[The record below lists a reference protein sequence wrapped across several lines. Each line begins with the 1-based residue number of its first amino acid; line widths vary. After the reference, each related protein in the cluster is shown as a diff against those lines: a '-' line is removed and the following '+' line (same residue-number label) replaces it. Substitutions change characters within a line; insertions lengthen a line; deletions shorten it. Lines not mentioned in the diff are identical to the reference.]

1 MLVRIGHAN
10 DSTCSRIAQLTQKT
24 NQFNLTARRY
34 TEGNIRRMAQDHRF
48 LVLWLELRDR
58 FGDEGLVGVLILE
71 QLDSATWKIDTFL
84 LSCRVIGRSV
94 ESAFSSALVTAWPG
108 AGGRCYRGIYS
119 YAEKRRCRGCI
130 FAVRVFRCRVRR
142 RNHVLASRV
151 PYGPKSIAGL
161 DSSRIRT
168 GGKCMLETK
177 LTNAVSDVFG
187 IPPEQVQPDTG
198 RDSLG
203 EWDSIGQLRLILSIE
218 KAYGVRFPADEL
230 GELTSV
236 QKVQDALN
244 RLRPQN

>member
-1 MLVRIGHAN
+1 
-10 DSTCSRIAQLTQKT
+10 
-24 NQFNLTARRY
+24 
-34 TEGNIRRMAQDHRF
+34 
-48 LVLWLELRDR
+48 
-58 FGDEGLVGVLILE
+58 
-71 QLDSATWKIDTFL
+71 
-84 LSCRVIGRSV
+84 
-94 ESAFSSALVTAWPG
+94 
-108 AGGRCYRGIYS
+108 
-119 YAEKRRCRGCI
+119 
-130 FAVRVFRCRVRR
+130 
-142 RNHVLASRV
+142 
-151 PYGPKSIAGL
+151 
-161 DSSRIRT
+161 
-168 GGKCMLETK
+168 MLETK